1 MFLNA
6 VQHQESERKPTTD
19 YIIISQY
26 YGIYSHLPLPLI
38 LPTNISKTIALPLS
52 TSVLSTELDPISK
65 TLIMSQI

>member
-19 YIIISQY
+19 YSIISQY
-26 YGIYSHLPLPLI
+26 YGIYSCLPLPLI

-52 TSVLSTELDPISK
+52 TSVLSAELDPVSK